1 MQHYFLLP
9 DLASPAALIGGIMG
23 ASLAI
28 LLVLSSV
35 FLCLGVHFWK
45 KRRENAADDEINKV
59 VFDLQV

>member
-1 MQHYFLLP
+1 
-9 DLASPAALIGGIMG
+9 MG
-23 ASLAI
+23 ASFAI

-59 VFDLQV
+59 VFDLQQSITQKASNDYVTIFN